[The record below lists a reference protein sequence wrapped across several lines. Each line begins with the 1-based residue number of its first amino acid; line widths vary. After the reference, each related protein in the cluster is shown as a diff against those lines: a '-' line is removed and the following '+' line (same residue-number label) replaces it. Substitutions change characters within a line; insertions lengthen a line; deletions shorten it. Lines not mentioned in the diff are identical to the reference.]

1 MRIKFLTTTLFL
13 LMSGLSF
20 SQTALTDPRGDTI
33 IGISIE
39 QMDRIYTELI
49 QKDRMEEELEI
60 TLSKELKYI
69 ELIDSTQNDIKALK
83 TQVNGIIED
92 NKQLQKDN
100 NKNRYKLTRSRKI
113 NLGLIILVV
122 IQAII

>member
-1 MRIKFLTTTLFL
+1 MRIKFLTTISFL
-13 LMSGLSF
+13 LTSGLSF
-20 SQTALTDPRGDTI
+20 SQTALIRTNGDTVI
-33 IGISIE
+33 TISIE

-60 TLSKELKYI
+60 NLSKELKYI

-83 TQVNGIIED
+83 TQVNGIIDD
-92 NKQLQKDN
+92 NKQLQKSN
-100 NKNRYKLTRSRKI
+100 NKNRYKLNRSRKI

>member
-1 MRIKFLTTTLFL
+1 MR
-13 LMSGLSF
+13 GLSF
-20 SQTALTDPRGDTI
+20 SQNALIDPSGDTVI
-33 IGISIE
+33 TISVE

-83 TQVNGIIED
+83 TQVNGIIDD
-92 NKQLQKDN
+92 NKQLQKSN
-100 NKNRYKLTRSRKI
+100 NKNRYKLNRSRKI